1 MKCGDMVYLRGSV
14 RLWEVREVLINGRA
28 KIARGPN
35 LILHRTPVK
44 IADLIPTE
52 LADRM
57 VIAGHGHVLEAF
69 MREGTPLPLAWSAS
83 IDIDPP
89 PLDEGIKLSKLQ
101 GIRDAM
107 RAQGF
112 EVNFGSA
119 MLPAEPHPVE
129 INFEFSAPRCE
140 VDFMLWDAEQAANE

>member
-1 MKCGDMVYLRGSV
+1 MKCGDLVYTRGSV
-14 RLWEVREVLINGRA
+14 FLWQISQIFTNSSVELIRSSCTSVA
-28 KIARGPN
+28 HKPS
-35 LILHRTPVK
+35 K

-69 MREGTPLPLAWSAS
+69 LRKGTPLPLAWSAS

-140 VDFMLWDAEQAANE
+140 VAFMLWDAEQAANE